1 MKIKRANLFGAKL
14 TVTTYAELL
23 QITDELIAKK
33 PNEPYRYNF
42 CNVHVVMM
50 TLENP
55 KLKAAVNHPK
65 ALSVTDGMPLVWAI
79 RKLGKIPMED
89 RVYGPT
95 FFEKALK
102 HRPGEIKHFL
112 YGSTEETVAA
122 LLDKAKKEI
131 PDLNV
136 VGTYIPP
143 FRPLTEEEKKELIDQ
158 INASGADIVWVCLG
172 APKQEVF
179 IDEIA
184 PKLNVPIMAAVGAA
198 FAFYAGKTSQAPAF
212 LQKIGMEW
220 FYRLLMEPRRLFV
233 RYFKYNPWYLWKF
246 AAARLSKHTLP
257 QSETEI

>member
-1 MKIKRANLFGAKL
+1 MKIKRANLFGAEL

-102 HRPGEIKHFL
+102 HRPGDPSALSQRKRKKNLSIRSTPAEL
-112 YGSTEETVAA
+112 TSSGSAWA
-122 LLDKAKKEI
+122 L
-131 PDLNV
+131 PS
-136 VGTYIPP
+136 
-143 FRPLTEEEKKELIDQ
+143 R
-158 INASGADIVWVCLG
+158 
-172 APKQEVF
+172 
-179 IDEIA
+179 
-184 PKLNVPIMAAVGAA
+184 
-198 FAFYAGKTSQAPAF
+198 
-212 LQKIGMEW
+212 
-220 FYRLLMEPRRLFV
+220 
-233 RYFKYNPWYLWKF
+233 KY
-246 AAARLSKHTLP
+246 S
-257 QSETEI
+257 

>member
-1 MKIKRANLFGAKL
+1 MKIKRANLFGAEL
-14 TVTTYAELL
+14 TVTTYEELL

-33 PNEPYRYNF
+33 PAEPYRYNF

-50 TLENP
+50 TLENE
-55 KLKAAVNHPK
+55 KLKKAVNHAK
-65 ALSVTDGMPLVWAI
+65 ALSVTDGMPLVWAL
-79 RKLGKIPMED
+79 RKLGNIPMED

-95 FFEKALK
+95 FFEKALN
-102 HRPGEIKHFL
+102 HRSGEIKHFF

-122 LLDKAKKEI
+122 LLEKAKKEI
-131 PDLNV
+131 PGLLV
-136 VGTYIPP
+136 AGTYIPP
-143 FRPLTEEEKKELIDQ
+143 FRPLTEEEKEALISQ
-158 INASGADIVWVCLG
+158 INKSEADIVWVCLG

-212 LQKIGMEW
+212 LQRIGMEW

-246 AAARLSKHTLP
+246 FAALMGGHKLP
-257 QSETEI
+257 QSETEL